1 MNYRALEDLIGILVK
16 KSGYKITDLRVLEDT
31 DYLVSRKNY
40 LTEEIDSIKSK
51 LDTHDYID
59 KDKKIKDEEEK
70 KYLTETL
77 NNLKNQKSELELKL
91 NDKTLKCKVKAKTT
105 GDIEVITKELN
116 SVEELIEVVNY
127 KLDNLS
133 YTDDSD
139 KSKDEVYLNT
149 LERELSLVNEALD
162 NKEKNSILI
171 GTELLSAFKNNRSLA
186 EVKDLLDTLTER
198 AKNNYERTLDEI
210 KGSNIFELIDLYNN
224 KKNDITNVLEKN
236 NYSSDEIK
244 ESLFEK
250 TKYHNK
256 RIETFKSTITGI
268 EKRKEELNTLI
279 DESKNLFLSTRIE
292 RLKKEEKLK
301 TLEELLFN
309 ESNLNNLESEYA
321 SIINLLNDEINSDK
335 FLENKYEL
343 DIENFNEEL
352 RNLDIN
358 YNNLHNEI
366 IKEER
371 SLEILNDRIQN
382 DGVDTLSKFED
393 KIKQLEYT
401 NRINSLYNEQ
411 QYLYVNVDVIKEE
424 IESIWS
430 RGDDTQTNKVPK
442 IKEELVKTSM
452 YDEDE
457 EETKESSSIE
467 TQETSSEEPVEI
479 ENTTEEKVN
488 SSEEQETKEENTDD
502 DFLEDIDYFE

>member
-40 LTEEIDSIKSK
+40 LTEEIGSIKSK

-301 TLEELLFN
+301 HLEELLFN

-430 RGDDTQTNKVPK
+430 RGDDTQTSKAPK

-457 EETKESSSIE
+457 EETKESSSVE
-467 TQETSSEEPVEI
+467 AQETSSIEPVEI

>member
-31 DYLVSRKNY
+31 DYLASRKNF

-105 GDIEVITKELN
+105 GEIEVITKEIN

-127 KLDNLS
+127 KLESLS
-133 YTDDSD
+133 YMDDSD

-149 LERELSLVNEALD
+149 LERELSLINEALD

-171 GTELLSAFKNNRSLA
+171 GTELLSAFKNNRTLV

-198 AKNNYERTLDEI
+198 AKSNYERTLEEI
-210 KGSNIFELIDLYNN
+210 KGSNIFELIDEYNN
-224 KKNDITNVLEKN
+224 KKNDVTSILEKN

-301 TLEELLFN
+301 CLEELLFN

-430 RGDDTQTNKVPK
+430 RGDDTQTSKSPK
-442 IKEELVKTSM
+442 IKEELVKISM

-457 EETKESSSIE
+457 EETKESSSVE
-467 TQETSSEEPVEI
+467 AQETSSEEPVKI
-479 ENTTEEKVN
+479 ENTTDEEVN
-488 SSEEQETKEENTDD
+488 TNEEQEVIEEKTDD